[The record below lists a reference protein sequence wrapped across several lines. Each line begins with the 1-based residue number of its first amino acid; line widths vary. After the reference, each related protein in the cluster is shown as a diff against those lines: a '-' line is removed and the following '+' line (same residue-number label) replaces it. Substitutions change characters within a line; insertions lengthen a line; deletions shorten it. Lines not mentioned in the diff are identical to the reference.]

1 MVSMDPFIGDAP
13 EDDTVEYKT
22 ASKGRVPADIWEA
35 VTGFANA
42 EGGTIYFGINP
53 DNTPAPLSVT
63 EIDSI
68 QRGMVTSVSG
78 YSYKVN
84 LAINHKDGIVSVYVP
99 PAPAAV
105 RPVYSLK
112 RGVPKGAKVR
122 VGSTNV
128 QVDAEWMKRFAIAGQ
143 GGAESIIYD
152 DVSVDEVLDRTAVE
166 DYVARINQR
175 RNNVYRSY
183 TTDDV
188 SRKLR
193 ITDKNKHASLF
204 GLLAFSKD
212 AYLQDVV
219 SPTLTI
225 VVTQYPGTSKVG
237 DRGDETYLDNRE
249 FYGPVRKQFDDSLLF
264 ILSKIPV
271 KGKIGSRGIRLDEYT
286 VPEIALREA
295 LANTIA
301 HRDYSV
307 FSSRIQVDIYQDRI
321 EFINPGRSLVP
332 IEDLENTPSVTRNPL
347 LMNYLRETGVTEQLA
362 RGIRTIKHELRNAGL
377 QEPRFE
383 NIGNSFVATLYHS
396 AFIPRVDR
404 DWLSRFAG
412 INLNERQRTALLKL
426 KHEGTALGMN
436 NKQYRDFNG
445 MNRIGDDQMANRDL
459 RKMVNLGIVRK
470 IGGNKTT
477 RYFIEDRYL

>member
-1 MVSMDPFIGDAP
+1 MDLSRQLAP

-22 ASKGRVPADIWEA
+22 ASKGRLPADIWEA
-35 VTGFANA
+35 VTAFANA
-42 EGGTIYFGINP
+42 EGGTIYFGVTP
-53 DNTPAPLSVT
+53 DNTTQPLTVA
-63 EIDSI
+63 EIDTL
-68 QRGMVTSVSG
+68 QRDIVTSTSS

-84 LAINHKDGIVSVYVP
+84 FAINHKHGVVSVYIP

-112 RGVPKGAKVR
+112 RGVSKGAKVR
-122 VGSTNV
+122 VGSANV
-128 QVDAEWMKRFAIAGQ
+128 QVDEEWLKRFAIAGQ
-143 GGAESIIYD
+143 GGAEGMVYD
-152 DVSVDEVLDRTAVE
+152 VDAGEVLDKTAVE
-166 DYVARINQR
+166 DYIARINKR

-183 TTDDV
+183 TTDEV
-188 SRKLR
+188 SRKLK
-193 ITDKNKHASLF
+193 IVDVDKKVSLF
-204 GLLAFSKD
+204 GLLAFSRD
-212 AYLQDVV
+212 VYLQDIV
-219 SPTLTI
+219 SPTVTI

-249 FYGPVRKQFDDSLLF
+249 FYGPVRRQFDDALLF

-271 KGKIGSRGIRLDEYT
+271 KGKIGSKGIRLDEYT
-286 VPEIALREA
+286 VPEVALRET

-301 HRDYSV
+301 HRDYSI
-307 FSSRIQVDIYQDRI
+307 FSSRIQIDVYQDRI

-362 RGIRTIKHELRNAGL
+362 RGIRTIKHELRSAGL

-383 NIGNSFVATLYHS
+383 NVGSSFVATLYHS
-396 AFIPRVDR
+396 AFIPLVDR
-404 DWLSRFAG
+404 DWLSKFATF
-412 INLNERQRTALLKL
+412 NLNERQRTALLKL
-426 KHEGTALGMN
+426 KHDGVAVGMN

-459 RKMVNLGIVRK
+459 RKMVSLGLIYK
-470 IGGNKTT
+470 TGENKAT
-477 RYFIEDRYL
+477 RYFIHEAYL

>member
-1 MVSMDPFIGDAP
+1 MDPIVTTIP

-22 ASKGRVPADIWEA
+22 ASKGRIPTDIWEA
-35 VTGFANA
+35 VTAFANA
-42 EGGTIYFGINP
+42 EGGTIYFGVSP
-53 DNTPAPLSVT
+53 DNTPSPLTVA
-63 EIDSI
+63 EIDAI
-68 QRGMVTSVSG
+68 QRDMITSTSS

-84 LAINHKDGIVSVYVP
+84 FAINHKDGVVSVYVP

-122 VGSTNV
+122 VGSANI
-128 QVDAEWMKRFAIAGQ
+128 QVDEEWMKRFAIAGQ
-143 GGAESIIYD
+143 GGAESITYD
-152 DVSVDEVLDRTAVE
+152 DVDVDEVLDRTAVE
-166 DYVARINQR
+166 DYVARINKR

-183 TTDDV
+183 TVDQL

-193 ITDKNKHASLF
+193 IVSKDRRVTLF
-204 GLLAFSKD
+204 GLLAFSKE
-212 AYLQDVV
+212 AYLQDIV
-219 SPTLTI
+219 SPTVTI

-249 FYGPVRKQFDDSLLF
+249 FYGAVRRQFDDALLF
-264 ILSKIPV
+264 IMSKIPV
-271 KGKIGSRGIRLDEYT
+271 RGRVGGKGIRTDEYT
-286 VPEIALREA
+286 IPEIVLREA

-362 RGIRTIKHELRNAGL
+362 RGIRTIKHELRSAGL
-377 QEPRFE
+377 REPKFE
-383 NIGNSFVATLYHS
+383 NIGNSFAAIIYHA

-404 DWLSRFAG
+404 DWLGQFG
-412 INLNERQRTALLKL
+412 HMQLNERQRTALLKL
-426 KHEGTALGMN
+426 KNDGGTMNMN
-436 NKQYRDFNG
+436 NKEYRDFNG
-445 MNRIGDDQMANRDL
+445 MHRIGDDQTANRDL
-459 RKMVNLGIVRK
+459 RKMVSLGILRK
-470 IGGNKTT
+470 IGEKRATH
-477 RYFIEDRYL
+477 YQIDDRYL